1 MLYNDYLQVGGE
13 RLSVEAEVCGLRNS
27 GHDVLQLVQHN
38 DALASCG
45 RLSNARAIVR
55 PPRDGNIGDRIAT
68 ALRNFRPDVVHCQN
82 LFPLLGAAAIR
93 ALEEAGVPYVRHIRN
108 YRLRCLSAD
117 LWRDGRPCQ
126 DCRSSAAGI
135 SGVLHGCYK
144 SSRIAS
150 AGAAAYSRL
159 EQRASQLYPP
169 DAYILVSRSMI
180 AQLSTVL
187 DPRASI
193 CVKPNSIAADT
204 CHSGG
209 EQFLFAGRLTDE
221 KGWQLFADV
230 ATELPEQRFVNVG
243 DGPGA
248 PRLATPIDS
257 TANLE
262 WVREME
268 NDALLRA
275 VSKSRAVL
283 VPSAWEEPFGRVAAE
298 SLGVGTPCLVSAHGG
313 CRTSSAGCLRTS
325 SWRTTVCPPGSPL
338 SSTCPR
344 SRLTTTRRCAA
355 DATAWPRASSH
366 RRRRRHSS
374 LRSTIRCWLLR
385 RGVNEGELQTL

>member
-135 SGVLHGCYK
+135 PGVLHGCYK

-230 ATELPEQRFVNVG
+230 ATELPEQRFVIVG

-248 PRLATPIDS
+248 PRLATLIDS
-257 TANLE
+257 TATGVGPRDGE
-262 WVREME
+262 RRTP
-268 NDALLRA
+268 A
-275 VSKSRAVL
+275 
-283 VPSAWEEPFGRVAAE
+283 GRVQIPSGPGALC
-298 SLGVGTPCLVSAHGG
+298 LGGTIRSGRGG
-313 CRTSSAGCLRTS
+313 VPRCRDAMSCFC
-325 SWRTTVCPPGSPL
+325 SWRAAGRRQRIASVPRRGGRQSVCLG
-338 SSTCPR
+338 
-344 SRLTTTRRCAA
+344 RRC
-355 DATAWPRASSH
+355 RAH
-366 RRRRRHSS
+366 
-374 LRSTIRCWLLR
+374 
-385 RGVNEGELQTL
+385 VQDPD